1 MAIPNLLSLTTVN
14 AKQAKLSL
22 SGTSNTLL
30 VDNAA
35 ASGKSVLIVGVY
47 AANDD
52 GTNSVDVTL
61 SHHSA
66 ANIGGTAFKLAHLVA
81 VAARKTVVLVD
92 KLAPVILEEDQS
104 LGVQASAGSDLD
116 VTAYYYELS

>member
-1 MAIPNLLSLTTVN
+1 MAIPNLLSLATVN

-22 SGTSNTLL
+22 ANTSATLL
-30 VDNAA
+30 VDNPA
-35 ASGKSVLIVGVY
+35 ASGKSVLVVGVY

-61 SHHSA
+61 AHHSEDNA
-66 ANIGGTAFKLAHLVA
+66 GGTAFKLAHLVA
-81 VAARKTVVLVD
+81 VAAKTTVVLVD

-104 LGVQASAGSDLD
+104 LVVTASAGSDLD
-116 VTAYYYELS
+116 VIAYYYELS